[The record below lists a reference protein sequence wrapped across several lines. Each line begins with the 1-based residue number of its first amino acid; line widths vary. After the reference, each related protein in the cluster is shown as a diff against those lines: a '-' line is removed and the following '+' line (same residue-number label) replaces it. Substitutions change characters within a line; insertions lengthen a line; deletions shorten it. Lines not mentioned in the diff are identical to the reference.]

1 MLQSHHSPPHWPV
14 ASRPSEVGQFRH
26 AFVSSASVA
35 VSPVCFYCIR
45 GSGLSTCA
53 DSGLGAALG
62 GSEVHVFDETL
73 ITYAVRSPVARKTA
87 LAPPRERESSRRYL
101 EGGLSTLHSQQC
113 VAKCQQGTQ
122 HAVHG
127 IHNHALP
134 LAPRTP
140 PPLVAVRTAAA
151 ALPKPAG
158 RSRRGPATRSRRAR
172 QLSCVREHTAPTPVI
187 SVDVWAGTVV
197 RVGWHTHLQCADGL
211 HSRHQRLLRLEL
223 EYTRPSARQCNPG
236 EGECAAV
243 ACCGTCHF
251 SPGSSFR
258 SGPGLF
264 CSACHA
270 LQNNRDAH
278 AQLGRTRPCE
288 VPQLV
293 CEKKRG
299 FFSEP
304 GHVKLRLLVCRRL
317 QASAVSAENDFS

>member
-1 MLQSHHSPPHWPV
+1 M
-14 ASRPSEVGQFRH
+14 
-26 AFVSSASVA
+26 
-35 VSPVCFYCIR
+35 
-45 GSGLSTCA
+45 
-53 DSGLGAALG
+53 
-62 GSEVHVFDETL
+62 
-73 ITYAVRSPVARKTA
+73 
-87 LAPPRERESSRRYL
+87 
-101 EGGLSTLHSQQC
+101 
-113 VAKCQQGTQ
+113 
-122 HAVHG
+122 
-127 IHNHALP
+127 
-134 LAPRTP
+134 
-140 PPLVAVRTAAA
+140 
-151 ALPKPAG
+151 
-158 RSRRGPATRSRRAR
+158 
-172 QLSCVREHTAPTPVI
+172 
-187 SVDVWAGTVV
+187 
-197 RVGWHTHLQCADGL
+197 GWHTHLQCADGL

-299 FFSEP
+299 FFSELATGGCNGFYLLYQP
-304 GHVKLRLLVCRRL
+304 IKAYQVLFILLIKQKKIDTNNLSRRPKLFMNSQLIIISSIQRRKKNRYSCTNNL
-317 QASAVSAENDFS
+317 SGRPELNMHS